1 MFIRDNG
8 ELYLAGDWLTQCGLA
23 GQALAISVMSGK
35 VIIQVQQGN
44 TLAW

>member
-1 MFIRDNG
+1 M
-8 ELYLAGDWLTQCGLA
+8 TQCGLA